1 MSVEA
6 LTNRVLAYADQHSI
20 GDEPYRTE
28 IPGLSVS
35 RHKKPTDLM
44 PTLYRPI
51 VCFVLQGAKQAY
63 LGNEVVTFSR
73 MQSVIVGLDLP
84 TFSRVVEASRERPYV
99 ALALELDMSLIKEL
113 SAEIAHHEVEEGQ
126 ASAIAAGEAD
136 EAVVNAIERLFG
148 LLDKPAAVPVLL
160 PLLRREIHFWLLSAS
175 HGRLLRELPR
185 SSSHAAR
192 ISKAMLHIRRHFADP
207 LRIPELA
214 RAAGMSVSA
223 FHQHFKAV
231 CGTTPLQYQKRMR
244 LMEARRLMLSE
255 GQPVSAAAFAVGY
268 ESPTQFSREFS
279 RMFGV
284 PPREHR
290 RSLLAA

>member
-20 GDEPYRTE
+20 GGEPYRTE
-28 IPGLSVS
+28 ISGLSVS
-35 RHKKPTDLM
+35 RHKQPTDLM

-63 LGNEVVTFSR
+63 LGDEIVTFSQ

-84 TFSRVVEASRERPYV
+84 TFSRVVEASRDRPYV
-99 ALALELDMSLIKEL
+99 ALALELDMTLIKEL
-113 SAEIAHHEVEEGQ
+113 SAEVADHDGVEGQ

-136 EAVVNAIERLFG
+136 DAIVNAMERLFG
-148 LLDKPAAVPVLL
+148 LLDKPGAVPVLL

-175 HGRLLRELPR
+175 HGRLLRELLR
-185 SSSHAAR
+185 LNSHAAR
-192 ISKAMLHIRRHFADP
+192 ISEAVIHIRRHYADP

-244 LMEARRLMLSE
+244 LMEARRLMISE
-255 GQPVSAAAFAVGY
+255 DRPVSAAAFAVGY
-268 ESPTQFSREFS
+268 ESPTQFSREFA
-279 RMFGV
+279 RMFGA

-290 RSLLAA
+290 RSLAAA